1 MKLYWTIVIGPLQ
14 DALQLADLITDLGD
28 VFDNDYDESPNGV
41 GLNPT
46 YSLLFGKFEER
57 VEAERI
63 ASLIKKQFG
72 LDSIVSLHDRNV
84 DVGDNHKFST
94 PNFIEKIYS
103 QYIEGVSLPSIYFL
117 IDEGIKEYPSNTD
130 AIRRGIFSKFKDVEI
145 GFAIPFGLD
154 YIRNVDDIRFLKVL
168 LTRMKRNGMY
178 NEVIELLLHKYNI
191 EGQEE
196 IRDILLPMLFEH
208 RLHEIVQDETDSI
221 EMIIERL
228 AEILNDSVMT
238 DIELFQILFIGL
250 RGRNEYKDL
259 RIEIA
264 KRYGKMWSPD
274 SDIECELALI
284 EFQSGD
290 IRGPIAKLE
299 KYGNSERWKKHL
311 DKMQSHRI
319 LLDEGWVFPPRAP
332 NNPHAIPG
340 LVRYLAY
347 TSVPY
352 HTSGYATRTH
362 NLLRALHELE
372 CNVECVTR
380 YSYPWVDF
388 KLEGDAVESMD
399 VIDGIPYHRQSNDVN
414 FLSWTLEKRLQVAIE
429 SLVEHCEKEGVPEL
443 LHAASNWMNGLTAI
457 HAGRILGIPVVYE
470 VRGLW
475 ELTRVAKDPNFED
488 SEHFQMI
495 ARMELEVAMAAD
507 SVIAITDGLRSELIE
522 RGVDENKI
530 NVAPNG
536 VDPKR
541 FQHLDK
547 DRELADELGLPD
559 GPVVGYVG
567 SLVRYEGLHLLL
579 EAVSKL
585 SRNEQWK
592 GSVLIVGDGECRN
605 ELEIL
610 AKELNIAE
618 ICYFTGKVDFRDV
631 DRYYSLIDIAP
642 FPRLPLKVCEL
653 VSPLKPFEAMAMGT
667 PVITSDVAAMKE
679 FITPNENGLLFRK
692 GDADSLA
699 EVLSNIISSPNLIE
713 KIGSTSRKWVTDNR
727 TWIHTAQ
734 AITSIHNSVKMVRRP
749 TILIAGHDLKFIYEM
764 GREFVRRGYVV
775 LEDKWNNHTS
785 HDVSHSQK
793 VLAASDVVI
802 CEWALGNTKWY
813 SENVKSHQRLYIRFH
828 RQEIDTDFPFNIQWN
843 AVNNIV
849 FIAPLIERE
858 AIEKFAIPKEKSIY
872 IPNAVDTLNFDLPK
886 SASSQRTLGLMGMVP
901 KMKRFDRALD
911 ILSIINSQGGNF
923 NLRVKGKMPEDYDW
937 MKQRKDEMEWYEH
950 QLSRIENESELS
962 GRVHFDGWG
971 NDVEKWL
978 SNVGY
983 ILSVSDFEGSHQAV
997 AEGVA
1002 SGAIPIIIKWKGAD
1016 EVYPRKW
1023 CVNTIEKGAEK
1034 ILSFSSESTFEE
1046 REMERIK
1053 IVNNIRENFDLT
1065 IIVERWLTMMG
1076 LN

>member
-1 MKLYWTIVIGPLQ
+1 MSWTVVIGPIKN
-14 DALQLADLITDLGD
+14 ALALADIITDMLE
-28 VFDNDYDESPNGV
+28 DYNYEYSESPNRT
-41 GLNPT
+41 GLNPS
-46 YSLLFGKFEER
+46 YSLLIGRFENQ
-57 VEAERI
+57 VDAESLAIEIQKKWGFKPSVSIFPEQYQNEI
-63 ASLIKKQFG
+63 AASFNPRAFVDEMFEQSASGVPAPSLCV
-72 LDSIVSLHDRNV
+72 IVN
-84 DVGDNHKFST
+84 
-94 PNFIEKIYS
+94 EKI
-103 QYIEGVSLPSIYFL
+103 ELHPN
-117 IDEGIKEYPSNTD
+117 DSNEICRLFFT
-130 AIRRGIFSKFKDVEI
+130 KFKDI
-145 GFAIPFGLD
+145 DTILAIPYGIS
-154 YIRNVDDIRFLKVL
+154 YVKNVHDLPFMRVL
-168 LTRMKRNGMY
+168 LTRMHRNGME
-178 NEVIELLLHKYNI
+178 NDAIDLLLHLHSINPD
-191 EGQEE
+191 QEYRKLLIPLLFTHRAHLFIQGDVLDSE
-196 IRDILLPMLFEH
+196 EVGKSLRDLLQYP
-208 RLHEIVQDETDSI
+208 
-221 EMIIERL
+221 
-228 AEILNDSVMT
+228 
-238 DIELFQILFIGL
+238 ELSDTELYEAIFIGL
-250 RGRNEYKDL
+250 RGQNEYKSL
-259 RIEIA
+259 RIDIA
-264 KRYGKMWSPD
+264 RRYGKMWSRD

-284 EFQSGD
+284 EFQGGD
-290 IRGPIAKLE
+290 IRSPIAKLE
-299 KYGNSERWKKHL
+299 EYGGSGRWEKHL
-311 DKMQSHRI
+311 AKIQSHRI

-332 NNPHAIPG
+332 DNPLAIPG

-362 NLLRALHELE
+362 NLLRSLHELE

-380 YSYPWVDF
+380 YSYPWVDL
-388 KLEGDAVESMD
+388 KLEGDAVQSVD
-399 VIDGIPYHRQSNDVN
+399 VVDGVQYHRQLHDAN

-429 SLVEHCEKEGVPEL
+429 SLVEHCQKEGVPEM

-457 HAGRILGIPVVYE
+457 HAGRILGIPVIYE

-475 ELTRVAKDPNFED
+475 ELTRVAKDPNFEN

-507 SVIAITDGLRSELIE
+507 CVIAITDGLRSELID
-522 RGVDENKI
+522 RGVDGSKI
-530 NVAPNG
+530 KIAPNG
-536 VDPKR
+536 VDTQR
-541 FQHLDK
+541 FQPLEK
-547 DRELADELGLPD
+547 DIELADELGLPD

-585 SRNEQWK
+585 SINEKWK

-605 ELEIL
+605 ELEVL
-610 AKELNIAE
+610 AKDLNIAD

-653 VSPLKPFEAMAMGT
+653 VSPLKPFEAMAMGI
-667 PVITSDVAAMKE
+667 PVVASDVEAMKE
-679 FITPNENGLLFRK
+679 FISPNENGLLFRK
-692 GDADSLA
+692 GDVDSLA

-713 KIGSTSRKWVTDNR
+713 KIGSISRKWVADNR

-734 AITSIHNSVKMVRRP
+734 EINSIHNSVKMVRSK

-764 GREFVRRGYVV
+764 GREFIRRGYTV

-785 HDVSHSQK
+785 HDVSHSEK
-793 VLAASDVVI
+793 MLAASDVVI

-828 RQEIDTDFPFNIQWN
+828 RQEIETDFPLNIQWK

-858 AIEKFAIPKEKSIY
+858 AREKFSIPKEKSIY

-911 ILSIINSQGGNF
+911 ILSIINRQGGNF
-923 NLRVKGKMPEDYDW
+923 NLRVKGKMPEDYAW
-937 MKQRKDEMEWYEH
+937 MKQRQDEMEWYEH
-950 QLSRIENESELS
+950 QLSRIENENELS
-962 GRVHFDGWG
+962 GHVHFDGWG

-1002 SGAIPIIIKWKGAD
+1002 SGSIPIIVKWKGAD
-1016 EVYPRKW
+1016 EVYPREW
-1023 CVNTIEKGAEK
+1023 CVSTIEKGAEK
-1034 ILSFSSESTFEE
+1034 ILSFSSDCTFEE
-1046 REMERIK
+1046 QEMERIK
-1053 IVNNIRENFDLT
+1053 IVNQIRENFDLS
-1065 IIVERWLTMMG
+1065 IIVERWLNMME